1 MRQSFIFFA
10 ALATALA
17 CAPSTKLFS
26 DSSSRAMDAEASKVR
41 VQADESQTLSFLGN
55 IDSAIAAYYHDTGSI
70 PPDIKSLVP
79 KYLFEIPIVELGLT
93 DYRNTRMVTVY
104 PPSILKDGR
113 VNGEKIKN
121 TGGWGYVVNGNQVIA
136 FVDSTAALR
145 YPLDTHAP
153 KYWYQQSGAR

>member
-10 ALATALA
+10 ALAASLA

-26 DSSSRAMDAEASKVR
+26 DSSSRKMDAEASKAQ
-41 VQADESQTLSFLGN
+41 VQAEESQTLSFLGN
-55 IDSAIAAYYHDTGSI
+55 IDSAIAAYYHDTSSI

-79 KYLFEIPIVELGLT
+79 KYLFEIPIVELGLP

-113 VNGEKIKN
+113 VNGKKIKN

-136 FVDSTAALR
+136 FVDSTAVLR
-145 YPLDTHAP
+145 YPLDAHAP